1 MTVRCELANECIDP
15 CAKENCTI
23 ALEMM
28 FSLENQVECDSMNGE
43 TAELLAPYL
52 RHKDFN
58 TTKVKSV
65 SAPAAGL
72 VLWVQAMAR
81 YYE

>member
-1 MTVRCELANECIDP
+1 MNVFTRAQEEIGIESDVSPE
-15 CAKENCTI
+15 
-23 ALEMM
+23 
-28 FSLENQVECDSMNGE
+28 SQVECDSMNGE

-58 TTKVKSV
+58 TAKVKSV
-65 SAPAAGL
+65 SVPAAGL
-72 VLWVQAMAR
+72 ALWVQAMAR